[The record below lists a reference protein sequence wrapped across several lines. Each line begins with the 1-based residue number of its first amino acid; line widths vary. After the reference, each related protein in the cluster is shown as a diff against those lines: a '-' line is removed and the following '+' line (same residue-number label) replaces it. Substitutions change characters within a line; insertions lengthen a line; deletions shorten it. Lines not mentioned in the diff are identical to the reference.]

1 MNDVEEQFWIIV
13 IKREVPHVSSVILYK
28 TILKRWNYSKVSLS
42 SECSNWYQPFSY
54 FIPHSYVLKKMTLTC
69 ALKFSQR
76 SLWETSHMCEWNWS
90 FDLPHVLSPGIVLEW
105 MAVYISPLLTQDII
119 VKTFSVSSS
128 LYEQSDENDSLSFCI
143 RNHYWDSRV

>member
-1 MNDVEEQFWIIV
+1 MSALWSF
-13 IKREVPHVSSVILYK
+13 IKPFLRDEMIAKFLWAVSAQIDTSSSHISYHILTY
-28 TILKRWNYSKVSLS
+28 W
-42 SECSNWYQPFSY
+42 E
-54 FIPHSYVLKKMTLTC
+54 KMTLTC

-105 MAVYISPLLTQDII
+105 MAVYISPSLTQDII

-128 LYEQSDENDSLSFCI
+128 LYERRAMKTIHSLFVLETITETVGFRWIHRGFNEGSNGI
-143 RNHYWDSRV
+143 PV